1 MKWHWRPEHDIPSPL
16 GVIGH
21 GRVSQ
26 SLFAK
31 LRLIPESERIS
42 LAAAAHQ
49 DLLIVTGQHEFL
61 PWVDGVLYIAPRTD
75 APGLWLPTTE
85 RPSVPLDLLL
95 SAIRKK
101 HAQNPILMCSAP
113 SQLVPLNRLL
123 PASDALLE
131 RIEAFWNS

>member
-1 MKWHWRPEHDIPSPL
+1 MKWHWLPEHDIPPPM

-21 GRVSQ
+21 GRVSLA
-26 SLFAK
+26 LFAK
-31 LRLIPESERIS
+31 LRMLSESERTT

-49 DLLIVTGQHEFL
+49 DLLVVTGTHELL
-61 PWVDGVLYIAPRTD
+61 PWVDGVQFIAPRSD

-85 RPSVPLDLLL
+85 RPNVPLDLLL

-101 HAQNPILMCSAP
+101 HSHNPILMCPSP

-123 PASDALLE
+123 PATDSLLD
-131 RIEAFWNS
+131 RIETFWKS